1 MLFHTRRKIYH
12 SAKLALWEVRKLIEV
27 HDFKNRPNFDVART
41 ALYDFQKVLSINSV
55 EFNSRL
61 FYESEQIATLI
72 TCFLKKSLIEYTE
85 TGEENNNWLD
95 HWKVVEER
103 IMDICD
109 LLRIEY
115 EAEELLRR
123 RLASRR

>member
-41 ALYDFQKVLSINSV
+41 ALYDFQKVLTINSI
-55 EFNSRL
+55 ECNPRL
-61 FYESEQIATLI
+61 FYESEQIIPLI

-85 TGEENNNWLD
+85 TGEENNNWLG

-103 IMDICD
+103 IVDICSR
-109 LLRIEY
+109 LRTEY
-115 EAEELLRR
+115 EDEELLHKKK
-123 RLASRR
+123 SI